1 MGRVCELCPQATAE
15 PAAVYCPADACFL
28 CPVCDEE
35 VHSANRLARRH
46 VRRSLA
52 DADDACDG
60 SSINDDSEVALVPD
74 VAKLEDEY
82 ISDPSSSDDMLL
94 MSLPST
100 APVSFEDAA
109 GYDFDFGTGL
119 ADKMPALCAIDDDAL
134 FSGSRALAKSFYGD
148 ISWESVV
155 SENIEHV
162 VPDVSAAPGMG
173 FFKREPMELDPP
185 LKVVSASTATSSAAE
200 LKNGKENVRIS
211 VVGRPGTVV
220 KTEDEVLVKKKSTMS
235 ASSKGSSIT
244 GQKRPREGAD
254 EETSAE
260 AEDKTEAEK
269 DESERSAEQR
279 KKRRME
285 ALARF
290 RSKRANR
297 SFTKKVRY
305 ECRKQLADS
314 RPRVKG
320 RFVRKIEMA
329 LFRKYGALYREH
341 LDELEEPKKG
351 GKVEQRVAA
360 L

>member
-1 MGRVCELCPQATAE
+1 MGRVCELCPEGTAE
-15 PAAVYCPADACFL
+15 VATVYCPADSCFL
-28 CPVCDEE
+28 CTTCDEE

-46 VRRSLA
+46 VRRPVV
-52 DADDACDG
+52 ADDICDG

-74 VAKLEDEY
+74 VSKLEEDNV
-82 ISDPSSSDDMLL
+82 SDPNTSSDEILL
-94 MSLPST
+94 LSLPSQ

-109 GYDFDFGTGL
+109 GYDFDFDGGL
-119 ADKMPALCAIDDDAL
+119 GSKMPALSSIDDDTL
-134 FSGSRALAKSFYGD
+134 FSGAKTLGKSFYGD

-155 SENIEHV
+155 PENIEHV
-162 VPDVSAAPGMG
+162 VPDVSATPGLG
-173 FFKREPMELDPP
+173 FFKRDVMEFDAP
-185 LKVVSASTATSSAAE
+185 LKVVSASTGCTSAVD
-200 LKNGKENVRIS
+200 LKSSKEKVRIS
-211 VVGRPGTVV
+211 VVGRPGAVI
-220 KTEDEVLVKKKSTMS
+220 KTDDEILKKESTMS
-235 ASSKGSSIT
+235 SCSQGSSII
-244 GQKRPREGAD
+244 GHKRPREEVEGD
-254 EETSAE
+254 TSTE
-260 AEDKTEAEK
+260 SEQKTDAEK
-269 DESERSAEQR
+269 DEAERSAEQR

-341 LDELEEPKKG
+341 LDELEDPKKI
-351 GKVEQRVAA
+351 GKSGRRVAA